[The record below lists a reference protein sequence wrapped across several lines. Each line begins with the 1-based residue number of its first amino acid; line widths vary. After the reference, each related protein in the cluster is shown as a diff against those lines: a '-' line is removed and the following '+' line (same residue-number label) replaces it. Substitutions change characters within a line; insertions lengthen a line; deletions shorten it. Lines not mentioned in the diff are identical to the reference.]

1 MVAASPTSHA
11 GWLCCQLGA
20 REHYVVPRALQ
31 QNGLLRELI
40 TDFWVRPG
48 SMLRQLRSGLAGR
61 FHPGLSSARVTAMNL
76 GALTFELGARVM
88 GATGWNLISKRNDWF
103 QRSVVNQ
110 LDRDHAAG
118 NLTVF
123 AYSYAAE
130 EIFKVARERG
140 WRTVLGQIDGGP
152 VEEEIVAEVTPA
164 GSSSWQPAPRE
175 YWQRWDRECKLA
187 DRIVVNSSWSLRAL
201 TTAGINREKIR
212 IVPLAFDPPAEASSF
227 KRDFPSA
234 FTNER
239 KLRVLFLGQIN
250 FRKGAIQLFE
260 AVKRMAGE
268 PIEFWFV
275 GPLQV
280 DIPHEIKD
288 RIKWFGVVPRA
299 AVANYYRDADVFILP
314 TLSDG
319 FGLTQLE
326 AQSWKLPVI
335 ASQYCGDVVTHG
347 INGRILEEVSAS
359 AIADTLTELLRSPE
373 RLHAM
378 SENSRLDER
387 FSLKSLAA
395 SLAAL

>member
-1 MVAASPTSHA
+1 MVAASPTSHP

-31 QNGLLRELI
+31 QTGLLRELI

-48 SMLRQLRSGLAGR
+48 SVLQSLRSGLAGR

-88 GATGWNLISKRNDWF
+88 GANGWNLISKRNDWF

-110 LDRDHAAG
+110 LPRDHAI
-118 NLTVF
+118 NTVF
-123 AYSYAAE
+123 AYSYAAAG
-130 EIFKVARERG
+130 IFNVACETR

-152 VEEEIVAEVTPA
+152 VEEQIVAEVRPT
-164 GSSSWQPAPRE
+164 GINSWQPAPRE
-175 YWQRWDRECKLA
+175 YWQRWERECGLA

-201 TTAGINREKIR
+201 IDAGIPREKMRVI
-212 IVPLAFDPPAEASSF
+212 PLAFDPPPEASSF
-227 KRDFPSA
+227 KRTYPPA

-250 FRKGAIQLFE
+250 FRKGTIQLFE
-260 AVKRMAGE
+260 AVKRMARE
-268 PIEFWFV
+268 PVEFWFV

-280 DIPHEIKD
+280 DVPHEIKD
-288 RIKWFGVVPRA
+288 HVKWFGVAPRGD
-299 AVANYYRDADVFILP
+299 VARYYRDADVFILP
-314 TLSDG
+314 TFSDG

-326 AQSWKLPVI
+326 AQSWRLPVI

-347 INGRILEEVSAS
+347 TNGRILETVSGA
-359 AIADTLTELLRSPE
+359 AIAETLFELMRSPE
-373 RLHAM
+373 TLQSM
-378 SENSRLDER
+378 SENSRVDER

-395 SLAAL
+395 SLASL

>member
-1 MVAASPTSHA
+1 MVAASHP

-48 SMLRQLRSGLAGR
+48 SVLRSLRSGLAGR

-76 GALTFELGARVM
+76 GALTFEMGARVM

-103 QRSVVNQ
+103 QRSVVDL
-110 LDRDHAAG
+110 LDRDHALN

-123 AYSYAAE
+123 AYSYAADG
-130 EIFKVARERG
+130 IFKVARERG

-164 GSSSWQPAPRE
+164 GHGSWQPAPRE
-175 YWQRWDRECKLA
+175 YWQRWDRECKVA

-201 TTAGINREKIR
+201 TTAGIRQKKIHV
-212 IVPLAFDPPAEASSF
+212 IPLAFDPPVEASSF
-227 KRDFPSA
+227 ARTYPAA

-250 FRKGAIQLFE
+250 FRKGAIQLFD

-268 PIEFWFV
+268 PVEFWFV

-288 RIKWFGVVPRA
+288 RVNWFGVAPRSE
-299 AVANYYRDADVFILP
+299 VANYYRDADVFILP
-314 TLSDG
+314 TFSDG

-335 ASQYCGDVVTHG
+335 ASQYCGDVVTQG
-347 INGRILEEVSAS
+347 TNGRILENVSAT
-359 AIADTLTELLRSPE
+359 AIADTLSELIRSPE
-373 RLHAM
+373 TLNAM
-378 SENSRLDER
+378 SQNSRVDER

-395 SLAAL
+395 SLASL